1 MPASR
6 DPLAS
11 QIEQF
16 ENAVDQIPNI
26 DESVKKSL
34 TTTLSTE
41 ARIILQKEDDKSKVQ
56 QLLKTQTLAIDD
68 AVSPMPWSQL
78 TESEAKIISRV
89 VENIPQQDFS
99 TRSLKHWSI
108 HFSDLFDKFFISSR
122 VGRIAVIYNS
132 CSTSLKQRLLALDVD
147 NEAQKDSYS
156 YLSLLQLITTV
167 VHSPVSKDEAMMNIY
182 KGFRQASSESVQSYL
197 QKVRDT
203 AEEAYGPSSGWTMS
217 QVSLLLK
224 KICEGLCSSELAKL
238 TASIVIS
245 VPFQWNT
252 LCDSVIQFQQRV
264 KPA

>member
-1 MPASR
+1 MENNVPEQRGPGGRPDWFLSWLREVFLPASR

-16 ENAVDQIPNI
+16 ESAVERIPNI

-56 QLLKTQTLAIDD
+56 QLLKTQTLILDE

-89 VENIPQQDFS
+89 VENIKQQDFS
-99 TRSLKHWSI
+99 TRSLKHWGV
-108 HFSDLFDKFFISSR
+108 HFSDVFDKFFISSR

-147 NEAQKDSYS
+147 QEAQKDSYS

-167 VHSPVSKDEAMMNIY
+167 TTLMGI
-182 KGFRQASSESVQSYL
+182 SSMYR
-197 QKVRDT
+197 K
-203 AEEAYGPSSGWTMS
+203 A
-217 QVSLLLK
+217 
-224 KICEGLCSSELAKL
+224 
-238 TASIVIS
+238 
-245 VPFQWNT
+245 
-252 LCDSVIQFQQRV
+252 
-264 KPA
+264 

>member
-16 ENAVDQIPNI
+16 ESAVERIPNI

-56 QLLKTQTLAIDD
+56 QLLKTQTLILDE

-78 TESEAKIISRV
+78 TESEAKIISQV
-89 VENIPQQDFS
+89 VENIKQQDFS
-99 TRSLKHWSI
+99 TKSLKHWSV
-108 HFSDLFDKFFISSR
+108 HFSDVFDKFFISSR

-132 CSTSLKQRLLALDVD
+132 CSTSLKQRLLALDVGQ
-147 NEAQKDSYS
+147 EAQKDSYS

-167 VHSPVSKDEAMMNIY
+167 VHSPVSKDEAMINIY
-182 KGFRQASSESVQSYL
+182 TKVSVRLVQNRFSHTCRKFVIRLRKPTAPVQVGQCHKRLSCLRRYVRVYVPQSWL
-197 QKVRDT
+197 
-203 AEEAYGPSSGWTMS
+203 
-217 QVSLLLK
+217 
-224 KICEGLCSSELAKL
+224 
-238 TASIVIS
+238 
-245 VPFQWNT
+245 N
-252 LCDSVIQFQQRV
+252 
-264 KPA
+264 